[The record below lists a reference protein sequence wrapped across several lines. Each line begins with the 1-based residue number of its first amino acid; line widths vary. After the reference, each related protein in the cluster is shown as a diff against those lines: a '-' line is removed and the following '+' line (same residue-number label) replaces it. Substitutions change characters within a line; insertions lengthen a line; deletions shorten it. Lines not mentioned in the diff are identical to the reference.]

1 MTSRRPDPAEV
12 LRLASE
18 FGVSKEAMARSY
30 IEAQHEAIA
39 VIVLQHGRLA
49 RVYRHSDMPWIERSL
64 GTEAPTT
71 RSPVATYSSLVSC
84 QTFRCAIPICG
95 LTLAS
100 RRGWSSLRNSV
111 LVKPTASPCSCC
123 TRSWSETEQSNGRQ
137 IWR

>member
-49 RVYRHSDMPWIERSL
+49 RVYRHSDMPWIDRGL
-64 GTEAPTT
+64 GTEAPTD
-71 RSPVATYSSLVSC
+71 S
-84 QTFRCAIPICG
+84 
-95 LTLAS
+95 LAS
-100 RRGWSSLRNSV
+100 GHLF
-111 LVKPTASPCSCC
+111 KPGELSD
-123 TRSWSETEQSNGRQ
+123 
-137 IWR
+137 I